1 MPSPAAAAAPAQL
14 VVVSDSHLSGRAPEA
29 ERNWSAVVDHVHRT
43 RPDLVVHVGDLSL
56 DGENDAEDL
65 DYARE
70 QLGRLCAGSRGS
82 RFPAITTSGTTR
94 SPGVIPPTP

>member
-1 MPSPAAAAAPAQL
+1 MPSPAAVTAPAQL
-14 VVVSDSHLSGRAPEA
+14 VVVSDSHLSGRASEA

-65 DYARE
+65 DYAVE
-70 QLGRLCAGSRGS
+70 QLGRLSPAPGSPS
-82 RFPAITTSGTTR
+82 PAITTSGTTG
-94 SPGVIPPTP
+94 SPAVIPPAP